1 MSQKIHVLLCTLEF
15 FLHLE
20 TILSALLKVNFK
32 KLVFWVTSTETA
44 SKMFGYVLLCTL
56 PHIFSSFLLLT
67 SNSKFFEE
75 GAGEFENTVFFA
87 LGVYY
92 TISIIVIIV
101 LYIKNPGFD
110 QFG

>member
-1 MSQKIHVLLCTLEF
+1 
-15 FLHLE
+15 
-20 TILSALLKVNFK
+20 
-32 KLVFWVTSTETA
+32 
-44 SKMFGYVLLCTL
+44 
-56 PHIFSSFLLLT
+56 LT